1 MKPTPK
7 EFASGVCDDTVP
19 WLISFSLELRMKL
32 LVIVL
37 ALINSGVAAAD
48 CPKAADWAR
57 AFYSEHYSFYADPS
71 DGVLQLAT
79 PEFGALLKREWDYAK
94 GEIGHLDY
102 DPWLGA
108 QDGEIGKPVRFSVET
123 ESPDTA
129 IVSMS
134 YPFVLESKHPP
145 ERHVVHLVLR
155 KREHECW
162 QLQDFITS
170 RGDSLS
176 YVYSLPQP

>member
-1 MKPTPK
+1 
-7 EFASGVCDDTVP
+7 
-19 WLISFSLELRMKL
+19 MKL
-32 LVIVL
+32 LLAILTVIS
-37 ALINSGVAAAD
+37 AGVAAAE

-57 AFYSEHYSFYADPS
+57 AFYTDHYSFYADAS
-71 DGVLQLAT
+71 DPILQLT
-79 PEFGALLKREWDYAK
+79 TSEFGALLKREWAYSN

-129 IVSMS
+129 IVAMS
-134 YPFVLESKHPP
+134 YPFVLEAKRPS
-145 ERHVVHLVLR
+145 ERHTVHLILR

-162 QLQDFITS
+162 QLQDFITP
-170 RGDSLS
+170 RGDSLA

>member
-1 MKPTPK
+1 
-7 EFASGVCDDTVP
+7 
-19 WLISFSLELRMKL
+19 MKL
-32 LVIVL
+32 ILAVL
-37 ALINSGVAAAD
+37 ALISSDLAAAD

-57 AFYSEHYSFYADPS
+57 AFYSQHYSFYADAS
-71 DGVLQLAT
+71 DSILQFTT
-79 PEFGALLKREWDYAK
+79 PEFGALLKREWAYSN

-134 YPFVLESKHPP
+134 YPFVLEPKRAA
-145 ERHVVHLVLR
+145 ERHMVHLILR

-162 QLQDFITS
+162 QLQDFITP
-170 RGDSLS
+170 RGDSLA